1 MSFVSVPCVFPAKTV
16 VRMDLSRAGNKMET
30 EKKQKR
36 KCSGEGSQAAHQLG
50 LQVLIWERVRK
61 RRRHGLKQA
70 KRYGPERCPQ
80 ALRDNVLTPGGR
92 VGGTRPW
99 PSLSVCPTLASL
111 LALVC
116 RFSLLSRFW

>member
-1 MSFVSVPCVFPAKTV
+1 
-16 VRMDLSRAGNKMET
+16 MET